1 LKQKITKGA
10 HGRISGGWGGV
21 PVLFSPS
28 SSDLGRVAGTTG
40 LVLVVRDLPEGGTF
54 VDIELTALSN

>member
-1 LKQKITKGA
+1 
-10 HGRISGGWGGV
+10 V